1 MEFLLV
7 FSFHF
12 FIMGS
17 LVLLLS
23 GIITFFIKRL
33 HYIFV
38 VLFCMVGGYLY
49 SIKFEVPDLALFA
62 IVFNGI
68 LSLLAVGLIKAG
80 LYARQKAE
88 QIIK

>member
-33 HYIFV
+33 HFIFV

>member
-38 VLFCMVGGYLY
+38 VLFCMVGGYWY
-49 SIKFEVPDLALFA
+49 SIIFEVPDLALFA
-62 IVFNGI
+62 IVFNGM

-88 QIIK
+88 QIMK

>member
-33 HYIFV
+33 HSIFV

>member
-33 HYIFV
+33 HFIFV

-80 LYARQKAE
+80 LYATQKAE

>member
-49 SIKFEVPDLALFA
+49 SIIFEVPDLALFA
-62 IVFNGI
+62 IVFNF
-68 LSLLAVGLIKAG
+68 
-80 LYARQKAE
+80 
-88 QIIK
+88 